1 MAHSRNEF
9 GAETDLMLGLTPR
22 KNRRVQGASR
32 WRLPA
37 FEWRRAAQLVLGVLL
52 LVGSVWGVKRAL
64 DQPIEKVEM
73 LGRFQ
78 RVQPVDV
85 EQAVRSRSRG
95 VGLLSVNLATLQ
107 RSIETL
113 PWVDVATV
121 ERAWPNGLRVT
132 VIEQV
137 ATARWGANGLLNAR
151 GDLFMS
157 ETRHIPAEL
166 PKLSGPNGTERQ
178 VGQRYLAIQ
187 GRLVE
192 AGARITALRLDARG
206 SWEIDLDSGVTVRL
220 GRRQID
226 ERFERFVLAALKL
239 VAQRGA
245 EIDYV
250 DMRYTNG
257 FAVGW
262 RGGTTRLAGAAHAAD
277 DNPEA

>member
-1 MAHSRNEF
+1 
-9 GAETDLMLGLTPR
+9 
-22 KNRRVQGASR
+22 
-32 WRLPA
+32 
-37 FEWRRAAQLVLGVLL
+37 
-52 LVGSVWGVKRAL
+52 
-64 DQPIEKVEM
+64 
-73 LGRFQ
+73 
-78 RVQPVDV
+78 
-85 EQAVRSRSRG
+85 
-95 VGLLSVNLATLQ
+95 
-107 RSIETL
+107 
-113 PWVDVATV
+113 
-121 ERAWPNGLRVT
+121 
-132 VIEQV
+132 
-137 ATARWGANGLLNAR
+137 LLNAR

-192 AGARITALRLDARG
+192 AGARITSLRLDARG

-262 RGGTTRLAGAAHAAD
+262 RGGTTRLAGAARAAD